1 MRSAL
6 LSCAIL
12 VSVATTAPAQFRSS
26 WDATSWIPTPS
37 GLITFD
43 GHLNGT
49 LLTDQ
54 YLSTHG
60 VSFENLQINNTSA
73 IFSDAPY
80 AWNTIGGQP
89 WSSIIIRFSAP
100 VTALAFQA
108 IAGGGAAVFEAYLG
122 DVALFS
128 VNTLTHQEPG
138 WKGFDNLSA
147 DWIRFTPP
155 EGTNGLIGID
165 NLQWF
170 RESVDD
176 DLSPLDP
183 TVVPEPATLGL
194 LATGLALVGLA
205 HRRRRQH

>member
-1 MRSAL
+1 ML
-6 LSCAIL
+6 LT
-12 VSVATTAPAQFRSS
+12 VASTAPAQFRSS
-26 WDATSWIPTPS
+26 WDPASWIAAPT

-43 GHLNGT
+43 GHANGT

-54 YLSTHG
+54 YLITHG
-60 VSFENLQINNTSA
+60 VSLENLQTNNTSA

-80 AWNTIGGQP
+80 AWNAMGAQP
-89 WSSIIIRFSAP
+89 WSSIIIRFTTP

-108 IAGGGAAVFEAYLG
+108 IAGGGAAVFEAFLG
-122 DVALFS
+122 EVALFS

-138 WKGFDNLSA
+138 WKGFDNLTA

-155 EGTNGLIGID
+155 EGTNGLIGLD

-170 RESVDD
+170 RESGD
-176 DLSPLDP
+176 DLPPLDP

-194 LATGLALVGLA
+194 LATGLALVGLV
-205 HRRRRQH
+205 HRRRRPARP